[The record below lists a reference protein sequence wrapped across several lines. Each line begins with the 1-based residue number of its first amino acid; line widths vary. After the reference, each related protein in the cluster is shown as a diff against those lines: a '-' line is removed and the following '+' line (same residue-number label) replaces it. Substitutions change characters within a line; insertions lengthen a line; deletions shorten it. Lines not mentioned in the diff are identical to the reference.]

1 MSDVQI
7 ALVILG
13 LIIIFFMIIFNWIQ
27 LKKIREKQKK
37 TETMQRQRDPLFHK
51 NNMEE
56 DQLDNYILHET
67 SSSIVSSSVF
77 ALPIMLDCW

>member
-37 TETMQRQRDPLFHK
+37 TETMQRQRETLYFIK
-51 NNMEE
+51 T
-56 DQLDNYILHET
+56 ILKR
-67 SSSIVSSSVF
+67 IN
-77 ALPIMLDCW
+77 

>member
-37 TETMQRQRDPLFHK
+37 NG
-51 NNMEE
+51 NNAAPKRPF
-56 DQLDNYILHET
+56 I
-67 SSSIVSSSVF
+67 S
-77 ALPIMLDCW
+77 

>member
-37 TETMQRQRDPLFHK
+37 NGNNAKQSFYWASIFAISRQNIISSFLFF
-51 NNMEE
+51 
-56 DQLDNYILHET
+56 I
-67 SSSIVSSSVF
+67 
-77 ALPIMLDCW
+77 

>member
-51 NNMEE
+51 TIWKRIN
-56 DQLDNYILHET
+56 
-67 SSSIVSSSVF
+67 
-77 ALPIMLDCW
+77 